1 MPVALFSSVAD
12 AEPEKL
18 FIGMLPWLGAFL
30 VLVILGGGFAIW
42 LRRRY
47 NHSKMSSSSTFS
59 LHELRRMESEGKLS
73 PEEFSKAKDAIVKG
87 IRSKD
92 ASEED
97 LET

>member
-1 MPVALFSSVAD
+1 MTAPLFSSVAD

-18 FIGMLPWLGAFL
+18 FIDMLPWLGAFL
-30 VLVILGGGFAIW
+30 VVVVLGGGFAIW

-47 NHSKMSSSSTFS
+47 NHSKMSPSSTFS
-59 LHELRRMESEGKLS
+59 LQELRRMESEGKLS
-73 PEEFSKAKDAIVKG
+73 ADEFSKAKDTIVKG
-87 IRSKD
+87 IRFKN